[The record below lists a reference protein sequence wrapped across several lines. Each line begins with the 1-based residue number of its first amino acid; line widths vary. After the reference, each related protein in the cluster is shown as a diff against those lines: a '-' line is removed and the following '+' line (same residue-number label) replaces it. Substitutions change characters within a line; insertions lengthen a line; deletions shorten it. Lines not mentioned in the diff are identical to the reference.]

1 MMQEHQVES
10 LHSCIN
16 ELQQQAYAQ
25 RLELQD
31 AHHGYIESR
40 REQSR
45 LQEESSMKEKKS
57 ASRDSDSEYRE
68 MGEMKRAQEL
78 RFDIL
83 CSKIERKS

>member
-1 MMQEHQVES
+1 MSEIMMQEHQVES

-45 LQEESSMKEKKS
+45 LQEESSMKEKKK
-57 ASRDSDSEYRE
+57 ALRE
-68 MGEMKRAQEL
+68 TQIVNIARWEK
-78 RFDIL
+78 
-83 CSKIERKS
+83 